1 MKKIKILIVGFIG
14 FLFSLSF
21 VSASDDGVFSIKDEA
36 SFDEC
41 LRIASNCKLT
51 SDIKVSSEKVIKKEF
66 VLDLDGHTITP
77 QSTFQ
82 LHSGFL
88 YVDRGGKL
96 TINDSK
102 GTGKISSG
110 TSGNVWAAIQ
120 LIKEG
125 ETGELSELIVNGG
138 TIEGYYYGIVGNGK
152 KHNTKVTI
160 NDGTIKC
167 TNTDD
172 CTAIFQPQEGDLI
185 INNGTISGG
194 SGIEIRAGKLTVY
207 DGVIKGLDE
216 NFSKMSNRNGTTT
229 EGVGIAVAQH
239 ITKKPI
245 HVSIFGGTIS
255 GQYAF
260 YEWNSETNSEED
272 INKIKIKIS
281 GGDFTGLA
289 SGVKAVYSEDFTN
302 FISGGKFNTNV
313 DEYLTSDAN
322 VVSKIIDTTNKG
334 KESKKGIW
342 LYFLPILVILSGVVV
357 FFKKEKLFFTLPF
370 MK

>member
-14 FLFSLSF
+14 FLLSISF
-21 VSASDDGVFSIKDEA
+21 VSASDDGVFSVKDEA

-41 LRIASNCKLT
+41 LRISSHCKLA
-51 SDIKVSSEKVIKKEF
+51 SDIKISSEKVIKKEF
-66 VLDLDGHTITP
+66 VLDLDGHTIIP
-77 QSTFQ
+77 ESSLQ

-110 TSGNVWAAIQ
+110 TSGNVWGAIQ

-125 ETGELSELIVNGG
+125 ETGKLSELVVNGG

-152 KHNTKVTI
+152 RHNTKITI
-160 NDGTIKC
+160 NNGRVQC

-194 SGIEIRAGKLTVY
+194 SGIEIRAGNLTVSN
-207 DGVIKGLDE
+207 GVIKGLDE
-216 NFSKMSNRNGTTT
+216 KFSKMSNKNGTTT
-229 EGVGIAVAQH
+229 EGVGIAVVQH

-245 HVSIFGGTIS
+245 NVSILGGSFS

-260 YEWNSETNSEED
+260 YEWNSENNEEEA
-272 INKIKIKIS
+272 IHKIKIKIS
-281 GGDFTGLA
+281 GGDFVGLA
-289 SGVKAVYSEDFTN
+289 EGVKTVYSENFTN

-313 DEYLTSDAN
+313 DEYLTNDAN
-322 VVSKIIDTTNKG
+322 VVSKIINNANAIQ
-334 KESKKGIW
+334 ESKKGIW
-342 LYFLPILVILSGVVV
+342 LYFLPVLVIFGGLMV
-357 FFKKEKLFFTLPF
+357 FLKKKNSSFIFPF